1 MFKKILLPFDL
12 TDRHQQAVDAA
23 IDLARQSGGEIVLLH
38 VIEVIAGSSLE
49 EEKDFYGRLEKM
61 ARKHLGKIGKHL
73 QAQKV
78 SWQTEIA
85 YGQRGPEVVR
95 YADNAA
101 ADLIVLTAPRLDP
114 NNLAIG
120 WGSLSYKI
128 SLLARCPVMLV
139 K

>member
-1 MFKKILLPFDL
+1 MFKKILLPIDL
-12 TDRHQQAVDAA
+12 TDKHQQAVDVA
-23 IDLARQSGGEIVLLH
+23 IDLARQCGGEIVLLH

-73 QAQKV
+73 QAHKV
-78 SWQTEIA
+78 SWQAEIA
-85 YGQRGPEVVR
+85 YGHRGPEVVR

-101 ADLIVLTAPRLDP
+101 ADLIVVTAPRLDP